1 MTVCAA
7 PAAMPVS
14 ASKLLVATLTVSIDS
29 ADWTYIAWCGSQT
42 FTDTAPSTRVVFAFG
57 CVPFTH
63 VRSERRGRVDLGVLE
78 LGGRRA
84 RHQVQQRLVV
94 PVPVQRQAGHVLGR
108 SAPC

>member
-14 ASKLLVATLTVSIDS
+14 ASKLLVAMLTVSIDS

-42 FTDTAPSTRVVFAFG
+42 LTDTAPSTRVVLAFG

-63 VRSERRGRVDLGVLE
+63 VRSERAGVSI
-78 LGGRRA
+78 
-84 RHQVQQRLVV
+84 
-94 PVPVQRQAGHVLGR
+94 
-108 SAPC
+108 SAFWNCVGVAPGTRFSSVW